1 MAKVTTV
8 IDIGSNS
15 MRMAVFEKSSR
26 FGFHLINE
34 SKSRVKISEGCYE
47 NGGNLQEIP
56 MQRAFDAMRSFLQ
69 IAKTLGSNKI
79 LCVATSALRDAPN
92 SHEFTSR
99 VSSEFGLKIKVIDG
113 IKESYFGGVAAIN
126 LLEANDFIS
135 IDIGGGSTEL
145 CLAQD
150 GAILEN
156 VSLNIGTVRLKE
168 LYFDKN
174 DIEGAKNLIY
184 SELEKL
190 QTFLDSKINTL
201 VGIGGTARAVAR
213 SIIKRDKYPLEI
225 LHGFEYEYE
234 KNRPLLD
241 KIIEAK
247 NTSVYED
254 CYIKAD
260 RFDTIKEGVFIYK
273 TICDFFQINK
283 VITSG
288 VGVREGV
295 YLSDLLR
302 GNGNKFPANY
312 NPSIRSL
319 IDRFDFCN
327 DVTSYLGTN
336 AGAIFD
342 ALKPL
347 HNLDDKFKKDLTIAS
362 KLLMVGVSL
371 NFYKNSD
378 HAFNFILNGLDYGFS
393 HKRRVLIAHIVKF
406 SKKNLPKFNDLIGFD
421 ILLPDVRTL
430 QWLSYMNSLNSA
442 IAQDC
447 FMEKCHYSLKDD
459 ILTIKTKNR
468 HYLGKNTITNIVK
481 PKKFDIVMTEL

>member
-56 MQRAFDAMRSFLQ
+56 MQRAFDALRSFLQ
-69 IAKTLGSNKI
+69 IAKTFKSKKI
-79 LCVATSALRDAPN
+79 LCIATSALRDAPN
-92 SHEFTSR
+92 SNIFTSK
-99 VSSEFGLKIKVIDG
+99 VASEFGLNIKIIDG
-113 IKESYFGGVAAIN
+113 IKESYYGGIAAIN

-150 GAILEN
+150 GNICEN

-168 LYFDKN
+168 LYFDKG
-174 DIEGAKNLIY
+174 DIEGAKKLIY
-184 SELEKL
+184 SELSKL
-190 QTFLDSKINTL
+190 QNFTAPDISTL
-201 VGIGGTARAVAR
+201 IGIGGTARALAR
-213 SIIKRDKYPLEI
+213 SIIKNDKYPLEI
-225 LHGFEYEYE
+225 LHGFEFDYE
-234 KNRPLLD
+234 KNVPLLD

-254 CYIKAD
+254 NYIKAD
-260 RFDTIKEGVFIYK
+260 RFDTIKEGAFIYK
-273 TICDFFQINK
+273 SICEFFKIKK
-283 VITSG
+283 VVTSG
-288 VGVREGV
+288 VGVREGA

-302 GNGNKFPANY
+302 NQGNKFPANY
-312 NPSIRSL
+312 NPSTRSL
-319 IDRFDFCN
+319 LDRFNVCSEI
-327 DVTSYLGTN
+327 TTYLGSN
-336 AGAIFD
+336 AVAIFD
-342 ALKPL
+342 AMKPL
-347 HNLDDKFKKDLTIAS
+347 HNLDNKFKKDLIIAS

-393 HKRRVLIAHIVKF
+393 HHRRVLIAHIVKF
-406 SKKNLPKFNDLIGFD
+406 SKKNIPKFNDLVGFD

-442 IAQDC
+442 ITQDC
-447 FMEKCHYSLKDD
+447 YLEKCSYSLQDNVL
-459 ILTIKTKNR
+459 IIKTKNR
-468 HYLGKNTITNIVK
+468 HSLGKNSIASLVK
-481 PKKFDIVMTEL
+481 PKKFEISIVEY